1 MNRDYKNFLSIIGSA
16 LFLIFLASLQVS
28 FINSSFLNLN
38 LFLILIFYL
47 VLTRNDSKALI
58 FAWLGGI
65 LTGLSHFSNFGIN
78 SLVLLILAAILI
90 ILYKT
95 VFLTLKTESILFI
108 SMLGVALYHFLNW
121 LIINTL
127 ALFKIGHFEEF
138 GFYFFDY
145 KILVE
150 LILTAL
156 LLLIIFKIKAPQAVR
171 QRRDRQNA

>member
-1 MNRDYKNFLSIIGSA
+1 MNKDYKNFLSIIGAA
-16 LFLIFLASLQVS
+16 LFLIFLASFQVS
-28 FINSSFLNLN
+28 VINSSFLNLN
-38 LFLILIFYL
+38 LFLILILYL
-47 VLTRNDSKALI
+47 VLTKNDSKALI

-95 VFLTLKTESILFI
+95 VFLTLKTESILLM
-108 SMLGVALYHFLNW
+108 SATGVALYHFLNW
-121 LIINTL
+121 LIINVL
-127 ALFKIGHFEEF
+127 ALFKLGSLEKFE
-138 GFYFFDY
+138 FYFFNY
-145 KILVE
+145 AFLIE

-156 LLLIIFKIKAPQAVR
+156 ILLIIFKIKAPQAAR